1 MQGQGNGRP
10 LVLLDSAVIVGVEI
24 GQIAVLVQG
33 VGLEIQAGRV
43 NVGRRDGHPVGN
55 RPAADYREQQGFIP
69 VAVIHPVA
77 RLERGGPVKGD
88 EARLFRLPDSGFH
101 RLPLGLGRVDK
112 GLIPVSYTHLD
123 VYKRQG
129 TACRAPAEDGVA
141 LMTILQAAYES
152 AASGHEVVLA

>member
-55 RPAADYREQQGFIP
+55 RPAANYREQQGFIP

-88 EARLFRLPDSGFH
+88 EARLFRLPG
-101 RLPLGLGRVDK
+101 
-112 GLIPVSYTHLD
+112 
-123 VYKRQG
+123 
-129 TACRAPAEDGVA
+129 
-141 LMTILQAAYES
+141 
-152 AASGHEVVLA
+152 